1 MSRFVFLFT
10 SMRDCSFSPTSE
22 FTGLSIE
29 AKCDPVKKYKRAREK
44 HMSESVKSPY
54 EVGHYCD
61 MAVSPTRSHL
71 LWWYLL
77 LCFSAVRI
85 GRAVLAVKYSEG
97 STKINLIYFG
107 QNVVGLV
114 LVIVL

>member
-1 MSRFVFLFT
+1 MENAVKGGAGRLGRFVLLFT
-10 SMRDCSFSPTSE
+10 LMRDRIFPLTHE

-29 AKCDPVKKYKRAREK
+29 AKCKPVKKYKRAREK

-71 LWWYLL
+71 L
-77 LCFSAVRI
+77 
-85 GRAVLAVKYSEG
+85 
-97 STKINLIYFG
+97 
-107 QNVVGLV
+107 
-114 LVIVL
+114 